1 MKEHRYS
8 LRAVLRGRTK
18 RYLVA
23 VIAIILVL
31 AFSTTALAAKSNGGG
46 TDAQSGATPQNPPN
60 NPNNN
65 GNNNHSN
72 NNRYKAKIG
81 VPNLNKIEKAIA
93 SLTDEIAKAELTA
106 LLSVYQDAWTAKQD
120 AVAANETDSLAALT
134 DAIVSAKA
142 ALDAALET
150 AGVSMDAIYGVPV
163 EALDGIEHRDRRPEL
178 DVDKVLAA
186 IATLPDHNADKAT
199 LTSLLNAYQ
208 EALRAQHAADSVMLR
223 EEEMQMLSY
232 QMRYAEEALLLASR
246 EAGIIG
252 GRGRGQFVSGSAFG
266 NADLDITSLLTS
278 IASLDDTD
286 VNKATLTTL
295 LEAYTAAL
303 TAEAAADKTVLSE
316 AEFEAL
322 HDATEAAELALI
334 EALKLAG
341 IEVPVFAPPI
351 QPKYETPSYD
361 DDDEF
366 ENEEDEFDD

>member
-18 RYLVA
+18 RYFVA

-65 GNNNHSN
+65 GNNN
-72 NNRYKAKIG
+72 NRYKAKIG

-93 SLTDEIAKAELTA
+93 SLTDESAKAELTA

-134 DAIVSAKA
+134 EAITSAKA

-163 EALDGIEHRDRRPEL
+163 EALDGIGHRDRRPEL
-178 DVDKVLAA
+178 DVNKILAT
-186 IATLPDHNADKAT
+186 IATLPDHNADKAM

-232 QMRYAEEALLLASR
+232 QVRYAEEALLLASR

-252 GRGRGQFVSGSAFG
+252 GRGRGQFVSGNAFG
-266 NADLDITSLLTS
+266 QADLDVTSLLTS